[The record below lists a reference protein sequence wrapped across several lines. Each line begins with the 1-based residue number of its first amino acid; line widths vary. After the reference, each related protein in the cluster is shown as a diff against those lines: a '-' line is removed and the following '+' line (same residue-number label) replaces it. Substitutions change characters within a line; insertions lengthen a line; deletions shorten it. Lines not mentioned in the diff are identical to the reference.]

1 MCRVKHI
8 KELKECNDIYIGRG
22 SKWGNP
28 FKIGEHGN
36 REQVIKLYEEYLN
49 NSDLLRD
56 LKQLKGKNLVCFC
69 SPKPCHG
76 DILLRKLGE
85 AQASPKPKLQVFYVI
100 NRLISGRYKAN
111 PYQEGK
117 HHFCETWRVAEVANK
132 ENYEHK

>member
-8 KELKECNDIYIGRG
+8 KEPKECNDIYIGRG

-49 NSDLLRD
+49 NSRLLED

-69 SPKPCHG
+69 SPKSCHG

-85 AQASPKPKLQVFYVI
+85 A
-100 NRLISGRYKAN
+100 
-111 PYQEGK
+111 
-117 HHFCETWRVAEVANK
+117 
-132 ENYEHK
+132 